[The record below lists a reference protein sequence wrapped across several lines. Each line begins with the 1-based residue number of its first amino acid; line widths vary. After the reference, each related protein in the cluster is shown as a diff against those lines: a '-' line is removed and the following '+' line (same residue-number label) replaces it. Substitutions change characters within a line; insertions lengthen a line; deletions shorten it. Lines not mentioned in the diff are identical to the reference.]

1 MNDFTTNAGIVGGC
15 MFLVAFTACVGL
27 TPFVVAWKLRERKE
41 AQRNRR
47 IDATT
52 DRQLTAAKASHTEM
66 HRAALV
72 GKGKP

>member
-1 MNDFTTNAGIVGGC
+1 MSYLIRRDTQGRLTGALCRAQGC
-15 MFLVAFTACVGL
+15 GTH
-27 TPFVVAWKLRERKE
+27 
-41 AQRNRR
+41 

-72 GKGKP
+72 GKEKP

>member
-41 AQRNRR
+41 TQRNRR
-47 IDATT
+47 IDTNPDAVLFGGGEQSRHGRR
-52 DRQLTAAKASHTEM
+52 DAA
-66 HRAALV
+66 
-72 GKGKP
+72 